1 MCLKTEDVLFLW
13 NLEKKEY
20 MKPQLIK
27 LFLRQYFPQTLLT
40 PITLFFSVHGETKLY
55 NSLNKISI
63 AVEHRVILLPLCC
76 LSIEVAV
83 ALVHSC
89 DLKLEF
95 TINVHVWK
103 FAVRFECIRCRSDSC
118 ASTPNSPRS
127 VTQKYHSTGHFTPSV
142 SSFRPF
148 MTTLVTSSSST
159 WWSTMPSSWL
169 SPSCFSS
176 SATSST
182 RLTSPSAASSS
193 WWQSSPPETPLST

>member
-13 NLEKKEY
+13 NLEKRVHETAANKTVFEAVFPPNSTY
-20 MKPQLIK
+20 ARHSF
-27 LFLRQYFPQTLLT
+27 LFSPWRN
-40 PITLFFSVHGETKLY
+40 ET
-55 NSLNKISI
+55 STIISI
-63 AVEHRVILLPLCC
+63 AVNHRVILLPLSC

-83 ALVHSC
+83 TLVHSC

-103 FAVRFECIRCRSDSC
+103 FAVRFECIRWRSGSC
-118 ASTPNSPRS
+118 ASTPNSLRS

-159 WWSTMPSSWL
+159 W
-169 SPSCFSS
+169 
-176 SATSST
+176 
-182 RLTSPSAASSS
+182 
-193 WWQSSPPETPLST
+193 